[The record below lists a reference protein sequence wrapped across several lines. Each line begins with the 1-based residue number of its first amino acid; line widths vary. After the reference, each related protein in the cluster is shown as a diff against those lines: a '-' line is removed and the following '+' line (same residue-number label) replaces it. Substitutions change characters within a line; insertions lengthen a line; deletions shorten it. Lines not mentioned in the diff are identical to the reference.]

1 MKFFTIANKHYLA
14 VANMQTKTT
23 YRVNSVIY
31 QWNGLKFVVFQN
43 VSTKGASRISFF
55 KIGKEYFLAVTNWH
69 DDVTNNVRSVIYKW
83 KNGKFDKFQEIP
95 TVGGLRKCRI
105 SN

>member
-1 MKFFTIANKHYLA
+1 MKYFTIANKHYLA

-43 VSTKGASRISFF
+43 VSTNGASRIIFF
-55 KIGKEYFLAVTNWH
+55 KIGKEYFLAVTNWR
-69 DDVTNNVRSVIYKW
+69 DDVTVIYKW

-95 TVGGLRKCRI
+95 TVTEYRWRLRKCRI